1 MIALQD
7 FTLRIKD
14 RVFMNHIRYSFPEH
28 GAVCIYG
35 PSGCGKTTFIR
46 AVVGQFTDYEG
57 KLWLKDRNSIFY
69 AAAEHSLFLNNTV
82 EDNLRF
88 ISADSA
94 KLQYYKKRY
103 RLNSIWNVCLKHCS
117 LGEKQRVLLCM
128 AFLSE
133 KKLILLDETIS
144 NLDSKVLSLIKEDIS
159 SLKNQVLWI
168 IVSHHVDSI
177 REICD
182 IVIPFQDFPSNEP
195 IIYPQEEV
203 KRVNCYNK
211 IHIKTK
217 ESLWKTICF
226 MLINAVFLVSLMIF
240 IRLGSTSKEQ
250 AEKTI
255 IRLDTTSVCVSEIE
269 ADYYRDSYF
278 YGIVNT
284 FEINCLIMDYF
295 YPNCKK
301 TDVEDN
307 SVFLPIGL
315 FNAYKDKETY
325 SFLGH
330 DLKIQGFYDNR
341 RFDYNSLDTGDF
353 LKLTYGIIIN
363 EATYYRTIFETFGI
377 YLADKRIVLKKAEQ
391 DLQKDECL
399 LFYDSISTLDF
410 MISDKSYTLTSV
422 GEFTKQG
429 IDYDTLFFNIAF
441 ISEELFEELCKEYQS
456 ITVPINYN
464 KHGYAITTAENYD
477 FIYEELSRGNEYIY
491 FNNKDIFYRAENSY
505 ASFKVM
511 FISLA
516 VISGCLSICLYC
528 YLYRYLWVNNK
539 EELLV
544 MKNYFIRDDKRRLFR
559 FTRIDLKMG
568 IILILSGILFL
579 CLYSQIKYAW
589 VILL

>member
-1 MIALQD
+1 MITLQD
-7 FTLRIKD
+7 FTLRIND

-195 IIYPQEEV
+195 IIYPQEEA
-203 KRVNCYNK
+203 KKVNCYNK

-255 IRLDTTSVCVSEIE
+255 IRLDTTSV
-269 ADYYRDSYF
+269 
-278 YGIVNT
+278 
-284 FEINCLIMDYF
+284 
-295 YPNCKK
+295 
-301 TDVEDN
+301 
-307 SVFLPIGL
+307 FL
-315 FNAYKDKETY
+315 
-325 SFLGH
+325 
-330 DLKIQGFYDNR
+330 Q
-341 RFDYNSLDTGDF
+341 
-353 LKLTYGIIIN
+353 
-363 EATYYRTIFETFGI
+363 FG
-377 YLADKRIVLKKAEQ
+377 
-391 DLQKDECL
+391 
-399 LFYDSISTLDF
+399 
-410 MISDKSYTLTSV
+410 
-422 GEFTKQG
+422 
-429 IDYDTLFFNIAF
+429 
-441 ISEELFEELCKEYQS
+441 
-456 ITVPINYN
+456 
-464 KHGYAITTAENYD
+464 
-477 FIYEELSRGNEYIY
+477 
-491 FNNKDIFYRAENSY
+491 
-505 ASFKVM
+505 
-511 FISLA
+511 
-516 VISGCLSICLYC
+516 
-528 YLYRYLWVNNK
+528 
-539 EELLV
+539 
-544 MKNYFIRDDKRRLFR
+544 
-559 FTRIDLKMG
+559 
-568 IILILSGILFL
+568 
-579 CLYSQIKYAW
+579 
-589 VILL
+589 